1 MRSPGIRL
9 HKLALFGWAV
19 VVTAVLLLLSLPV
32 LAGISSTKIQVNS
45 SNIFSSY
52 FLFFQFKIFFFL
64 IIYLFFLYN
73 DIWGFIKK
81 YVKWLLWLTFIS
93 YVILLENFLYFA
105 YRSYNR
111 LLTEDIELG
120 FYEGSID
127 LFVFT
132 ECFSNFIW
140 ILFIPFLT
148 WLWKFGLYSCFRLGE
163 LDYEP
168 FNEIWYRWFH
178 EYYTFMPS
186 PIWHAY
192 YVFIVLNI
200 IYWIVTYFLKKNNLI
215 ANKINYILILAKSP
229 SLLAVFIDFIH
240 NSFFYLLGL
249 VIIHY
254 PKLIYIFIYYPLLFI
269 IKIVSLLGIDILQVR
284 QICLDIFNTSVQLST
299 VDAMLYSKIEDSFFR
314 VKFYLGLYIYLDI
327 ILIFIFFY
335 LTKVNFVNLKFYEFK
350 RYILSNYGFFINWD
364 LVFKWYN
371 YAYVIILFSVFNAI
385 YSYFLYCVSMSQYSN
400 IMGSIA
406 IFTLIFVNIFIY
418 GYLITRDLYFKDNNK
433 SKYDTKIKF
442 KSFFKSN
449 KGYKT
454 TFKIISYIYKYTSK
468 SIKYKYL
475 NKYQI
480 ARTKIQEYILKI
492 SYPLVLIVPA
502 LNLAV
507 CWKLCYNN
515 TQSAG
520 NLSSLHE
527 IGILRGYTP
536 EFICR
541 KNLGVNNCFIPYVTI
556 RRYVKMNYMNNGI
569 KLPKSGNYNTHF
581 AQYITGLIE
590 GNGTIHVPKTVRSVK
605 GTINYPSIQIVFH
618 LKDLPLALLIQKEL
632 GHGSLSK
639 KKGANAYIYTV
650 NNLEGLILLVSL
662 LNGNM
667 KTNKIEVL
675 HRLIDWY
682 NQYRNTTFEKK
693 GFNTDSLTSNAWL
706 SGFIEAYGY
715 FSIRSTESA
724 GKNPKIECKFELSQR
739 RKDENQRDNL
749 FFLNEIAIC
758 FESLVKLIRNDSN
771 NPQYRVRTTNLKGNL
786 AVVDYLTI
794 YPLFGTKYSDY
805 KDWVRVVQLFK
816 EKPCNHK
823 ANMVY
828 VKSIK
833 SGMNDKRTL
842 FVWDHLQNFY
852 NLNK

>member
-32 LAGISSTKIQVNS
+32 LAGISYTKIQVNS

-52 FLFFQFKIFFFL
+52 FLFFQF
-64 IIYLFFLYN
+64 
-73 DIWGFIKK
+73 
-81 YVKWLLWLTFIS
+81 
-93 YVILLENFLYFA
+93 
-105 YRSYNR
+105 
-111 LLTEDIELG
+111 
-120 FYEGSID
+120 
-127 LFVFT
+127 
-132 ECFSNFIW
+132 
-140 ILFIPFLT
+140 
-148 WLWKFGLYSCFRLGE
+148 
-163 LDYEP
+163 
-168 FNEIWYRWFH
+168 
-178 EYYTFMPS
+178 
-186 PIWHAY
+186 
-192 YVFIVLNI
+192 
-200 IYWIVTYFLKKNNLI
+200 
-215 ANKINYILILAKSP
+215 
-229 SLLAVFIDFIH
+229 
-240 NSFFYLLGL
+240 
-249 VIIHY
+249 
-254 PKLIYIFIYYPLLFI
+254 
-269 IKIVSLLGIDILQVR
+269 
-284 QICLDIFNTSVQLST
+284 
-299 VDAMLYSKIEDSFFR
+299 
-314 VKFYLGLYIYLDI
+314 
-327 ILIFIFFY
+327 
-335 LTKVNFVNLKFYEFK
+335 TKVNFVNIKLYEFK

-371 YAYVIILFSVFNAI
+371 YAYVIILFSVFNAR
-385 YSYFLYCVSMSQYSN
+385 YSYFLYCVSMTQYSN
-400 IMGSIA
+400 IMGSIS
-406 IFTLIFVNIFIY
+406 IFTLIFGNIFIY

-433 SKYDTKIKF
+433 SKYDTKFKF
-442 KSFFKSN
+442 KYFFKSN
-449 KGYKT
+449 MGYKT
-454 TFKIISYIYKYTSK
+454 TFKKISYIYKYTCK

-475 NKYQI
+475 NKYKI

-556 RRYVKMNYMNNGI
+556 RRYVMMNYMNNGI

-590 GNGTIHVPKTVRSVK
+590 GDGTIHVPKTVRSVK

-667 KTNKIEVL
+667 KTNKIEAL

-706 SGFIEAYGY
+706 SGFIEADGH
-715 FSIRSTESA
+715 FSIRSTES
-724 GKNPKIECKFELSQR
+724 GKYPKIECKFELSQR
-739 RKDENQRDNL
+739 RKDENQRDNF

-786 AVVDYLTI
+786 AVVDTI

-833 SGMNDKRTL
+833 SGMSDKRTL